1 MKSRLTYFNH
11 FETEG
16 VEDSLNKLN
25 LNENV
30 ILSNF
35 YWINMIVKELSTQC
49 Y

>member
-1 MKSRLTYFNH
+1 MKVRK
-11 FETEG
+11 
-16 VEDSLNKLN
+16 EDSLNKLN